1 MTVLHPLHRR
11 RQKWETPVVG
21 LRSGGYRLPGPDLLQ
36 SSCLLTSLTT
46 YYIHTSSPVCIAH
59 IHTFAD
65 LPRVRRLPATRRC
78 LEIEQ
83 SHESTQHIEPSVR
96 PRCPGSYLKR
106 SAGDNGYTPSA
117 TWYVRKEDAHAI
129 VGLESVTQTI
139 PARGQVKDTLGNVV
153 SIPPCSGA

>member
-1 MTVLHPLHRR
+1 MGNARGRATV
-11 RQKWETPVVG
+11 G
-21 LRSGGYRLPGPDLLQ
+21 RLPGPDLLQ
-36 SSCLLTSLTT
+36 SSRLSLTSLTT

-65 LPRVRRLPATRRC
+65 LPRVRCPSATRRC
-78 LEIEQ
+78 LGVEH

-96 PRCPGSYLKR
+96 PRGPGLIR
-106 SAGDNGYTPSA
+106 AGDNGYTPSG

-129 VGLESVTQTI
+129 IGLESVTQTI
-139 PARGQVKDTLGNVV
+139 PARGQVKDALGNVV

>member
-1 MTVLHPLHRR
+1 MGNARGRATV
-11 RQKWETPVVG
+11 G
-21 LRSGGYRLPGPDLLQ
+21 RLPGPDLLQ
-36 SSCLLTSLTT
+36 SSRLSLTSLTT

-65 LPRVRRLPATRRC
+65 LLRVRRLPATRRC

-106 SAGDNGYTPSA
+106 SAGDNEHTPSG
-117 TWYVRKEDAHAI
+117 TWYVRKEYAHATLTCCCR
-129 VGLESVTQTI
+129 VED
-139 PARGQVKDTLGNVV
+139 RKRQVVEDDDDAMEL
-153 SIPPCSGA
+153 